1 MNMKYKNI
9 VLFIPHSSDALD
21 KSLWSGDIDAAVDRW
36 TDWHTDKLFD
46 SDDAR
51 ISKVVVPF
59 SRFHCDA
66 ERLINDPMESIG
78 QGIAYQNIEG
88 CTRELSDAAKQNI
101 YNQYYSIHQ
110 ELEEKSRLGSL
121 IIDCHSFPSDL
132 APDIDICIGYN
143 DDDSKPADDVL
154 DMVIDHFNEAGFRV
168 GVNDPYSNS
177 MRVNASIPTLM
188 IEFNKAIYLQTDG
201 KTLSSDAYKKNF
213 ILKQLYMKL
222 LEDC

>member
-1 MNMKYKNI
+1 MATYKNI
-9 VLFIPHSSDALD
+9 VLFIPHSSNNLD

-78 QGIAYQNIEG
+78 QGIVYQNIEG

-101 YNQYYSIHQ
+101 YNQYYAIHQ
-110 ELEEKSRLGSL
+110 ELENRAKPGSL

-143 DDDSKPADDVL
+143 EDDSRPSDAVL
-154 DMVIDHFNEAGFRV
+154 DMVIDHFKDAGFRV
-168 GVNDPYSNS
+168 GVNNPYSNS
-177 MRVNASIPTLM
+177 IRVNASIPAFM
-188 IEFNKAIYLQTDG
+188 IEFNKALYLLEDG
-201 KTLSSDAYKKNF
+201 KTLCSDAYKKNF
-213 ILKQLYMKL
+213 ILKQLYNRL
-222 LEDC
+222 LKD

>member
-1 MNMKYKNI
+1 MATYKNI
-9 VLFIPHSSDALD
+9 LLFIPHSSDLLD

-51 ISKVVVPF
+51 ISKVIVPF

-78 QGIAYQNIEG
+78 QGVTYQNIEG

-101 YNQYYSIHQ
+101 LNEYYAIHQ
-110 ELEEKSRLGSL
+110 ELENRAMPGSL

-143 DDDSKPADDVL
+143 EDDSKPSDAVL
-154 DMVIDHFNEAGFRV
+154 DMVINHFKEEGFRV
-168 GVNDPYSNS
+168 GVNSPYSNS
-177 MRVNASIPTLM
+177 MRVKASIPTFM
-188 IEFNKAIYLQTDG
+188 IEFNKALYLLEDG
-201 KTLSSDAYKKNF
+201 KTLCSDAYKKNF
-213 ILKQLYMKL
+213 ILKQLYNRL
-222 LEDC
+222 LKA

>member
-1 MNMKYKNI
+1 MATYKNI
-9 VLFIPHSSDALD
+9 VLFIPHSSNNLD

-46 SDDAR
+46 SDDSR

-78 QGIAYQNIEG
+78 QGIVYHNIEG
-88 CTRELSDAAKQNI
+88 CTRELSDATKQNI
-101 YNQYYSIHQ
+101 YNQYYAIHQ
-110 ELEEKSRLGSL
+110 ELENSAKPGSL

-143 DDDSKPADDVL
+143 EDDSRPSDAVL
-154 DMVIDHFNEAGFRV
+154 DMVIDYFKEAGFRV
-168 GVNDPYSNS
+168 GVNSPYSNS
-177 MRVNASIPTLM
+177 MRVNASIPAFM
-188 IEFNKAIYLQTDG
+188 IEFNKALYLLEDG
-201 KTLSSDAYKKNF
+201 KTLCSDAYKKNY
-213 ILKQLYMKL
+213 ILKQLYSRL
-222 LEDC
+222 LKD

>member
-1 MNMKYKNI
+1 MNIKYKNI
-9 VLFIPHSSDALD
+9 VLFIPHSSDFLD
-21 KSLWSGDIDAAVDRW
+21 KSLWSGDIDAAADRW

-51 ISKVVVPF
+51 ISKVVAHF

-78 QGIAYQNIEG
+78 QGIAYLNIEG
-88 CTRELSDAAKQNI
+88 CTRELSDATRQIIFNEYHA
-101 YNQYYSIHQ
+101 IHQ
-110 ELEEKSRLGSL
+110 ELENRAKPGSL
-121 IIDCHSFPSDL
+121 IIDCHSFPNDL

-143 DDDSKPADDVL
+143 EDDSKPSDAVL
-154 DMVIDHFNEAGFRV
+154 DMVIDHFKEAGFRV

-188 IEFNKAIYLQTDG
+188 IEFNKAIYLQADG

-213 ILKQLYMKL
+213 IIKQLYQKL
-222 LEDC
+222 LED

>member
-1 MNMKYKNI
+1 MNIKYKNI
-9 VLFIPHSSDALD
+9 VLFIPHSSDLLD

-51 ISKVVVPF
+51 ISKVIVPF

-78 QGIAYQNIEG
+78 QGVAYQNIEG

-101 YNQYYSIHQ
+101 LNEYYAIHQ
-110 ELEEKSRLGSL
+110 ELENRAKPGSL

-132 APDIDICIGYN
+132 ALDIDICIGYN
-143 DDDSKPADDVL
+143 EDDSKPSDAVL
-154 DMVIDHFNEAGFRV
+154 DMVIDHFKDAGLRV
-168 GVNDPYSNS
+168 GVNYPYSNA
-177 MRVNASIPTLM
+177 MRVNALIPTLM
-188 IEFNKAIYLQTDG
+188 IEFNKSLYLQEDC
-201 KTLSSDAYKKNF
+201 KTLQSDVYKKSF
-213 ILKQLYMKL
+213 ILKQLYSKL
-222 LEDC
+222 LED

>member
-1 MNMKYKNI
+1 MATYKNI
-9 VLFIPHSSDALD
+9 VLFIPHSSNNLD

-46 SDDAR
+46 SDDSR

-78 QGIAYQNIEG
+78 QGIVYHNIEG
-88 CTRELSDAAKQNI
+88 CTRELSDATKQNI
-101 YNQYYSIHQ
+101 YNQYYAIHQ
-110 ELEEKSRLGSL
+110 ELENSAKPGSL

-143 DDDSKPADDVL
+143 EDDSRPSDAVL
-154 DMVIDHFNEAGFRV
+154 DMVIDYFKEAGFREIWILQNEKFV
-168 GVNDPYSNS
+168 PV
-177 MRVNASIPTLM
+177 SI
-188 IEFNKAIYLQTDG
+188 
-201 KTLSSDAYKKNF
+201 
-213 ILKQLYMKL
+213 
-222 LEDC
+222 

>member
-9 VLFIPHSSDALD
+9 VLFIPHSSDFLD

-46 SDDAR
+46 SEDSR

-66 ERLINDPMESIG
+66 ERLINDPMESMG
-78 QGIAYQNIEG
+78 QGIAYHNIEG

-101 YNQYYSIHQ
+101 YNQYYAIHQ
-110 ELEEKSRLGSL
+110 ELENRAKPGSL

-143 DDDSKPADDVL
+143 EDDSRPSDAVL
-154 DMVIDHFNEAGFRV
+154 DMVIDYFKEAGFRV
-168 GVNDPYSNS
+168 GVNSPYSNS
-177 MRVNASIPTLM
+177 MRVNASIPTFM
-188 IEFNKAIYLQTDG
+188 IEFNKALYLLEDG
-201 KTLSSDAYKKNF
+201 KTLCSDAYKKNF
-213 ILKQLYMKL
+213 ILKQLYSRL
-222 LEDC
+222 LKD